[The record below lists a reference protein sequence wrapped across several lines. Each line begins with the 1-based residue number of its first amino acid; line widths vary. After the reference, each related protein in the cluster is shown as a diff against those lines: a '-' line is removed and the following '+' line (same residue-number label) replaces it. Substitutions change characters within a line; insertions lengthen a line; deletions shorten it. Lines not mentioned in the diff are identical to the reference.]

1 MNNYRIIGLMLTKN
15 EDEILEDWLRL
26 YYTWFD
32 RIFTL
37 DGSDDCKSKKIL
49 EKYDLNYYNQKNYNV
64 KITDHGLRRI
74 LFEEIKTYIKNTNND
89 NKDYWIVLVHP
100 DEFYQRNFSKSI
112 NRAYAENKNVIQV
125 NNCHNFPHVSE
136 IEQWKKFNTYKVF
149 NHFVY
154 PGFRESR
161 IFKFNQNQ
169 YYDEKTHSNVLPH
182 NFNKSVLEYKMIVYH
197 YKIINVNPD
206 KYSINGNIKKSSW
219 SNLRKHYPEN
229 HGFHK
234 LEDFF
239 LEKPAGKYKNDKVIH
254 RF

>member
-32 RIFTL
+32 KIFTL

-125 NNCHNFPHVSE
+125 NNCHNFPHVGE
-136 IEQWKKFNTYKVF
+136 LRTMEKI
-149 NHFVY
+149 
-154 PGFRESR
+154 
-161 IFKFNQNQ
+161 Q
-169 YYDEKTHSNVLPH
+169 Y
-182 NFNKSVLEYKMIVYH
+182 I
-197 YKIINVNPD
+197 
-206 KYSINGNIKKSSW
+206 
-219 SNLRKHYPEN
+219 
-229 HGFHK
+229 
-234 LEDFF
+234 
-239 LEKPAGKYKNDKVIH
+239 
-254 RF
+254 